1 MPDEFEGLMNDL
13 LAQDTTSDEP
23 ESVEP
28 EGQEDPAGEVEPEG
42 NETESGTTESEDQ
55 GEQAENEDEGPNVQE
70 ISEESQEEKAHR
82 AFAEMRAKNTK
93 YERALA
99 RAAKMSNLSV
109 DEFLEQME
117 NKTLEQQA
125 KTMGT
130 NPELLRRLESL
141 EAENESYR
149 NSQIQMHLTREF
161 GKVEQE
167 LQASKKDLQEFT
179 TELIKRG
186 HNFQD
191 TSVDYTLLYRGMY
204 HDKLIEKERQ
214 KWIARQGKAQNSATT
229 VGKSGKRD
237 TSPETIESMAD
248 LNKLLDQFDE

>member
-1 MPDEFEGLMNDL
+1 MPEEFEGLMNDL
-13 LAQDTTSDEP
+13 LAQDASTES

-42 NETESGTTESEDQ
+42 NETESETSESEDQ
-55 GEQAENEDEGPNVQE
+55 GEQAENKDEGPDIQE
-70 ISEESQEEKAHR
+70 VSEETQESKANR

-125 KTMGT
+125 KTLGT
-130 NPELLRRLESL
+130 NPELLKRLESL

-161 GKVEQE
+161 GKVEQD
-167 LQASKKDLQEFT
+167 LGVSKKDLQEFT
-179 TELIKRG
+179 TELMKRG

-237 TSPETIESMAD
+237 SSPETIESMAD
-248 LNKLLDQFDE
+248 LDKILDEIDK